1 MAFIH
6 TTACFCILKRS
17 ATLPKLSNSIKMR
30 GKYSKHFVFWWNIF
44 LVHNFGVLSF
54 FHVQSKKLHLL
65 FYFCAIHIRLFVNA
79 LYIFGWKIFTWKWT
93 NQVESATQFCFLFPS
108 SWWGSCAFCNVI
120 HVFDFEAMD
129 IHIYNI
135 QQRKKIEFLHFNFV
149 SLSHSN

>member
-54 FHVQSKKLHLL
+54 VHVQSKKLHLL
-65 FYFCAIHIRLFVNA
+65 FSYSSFCECNVHIRLKNIY
-79 LYIFGWKIFTWKWT
+79 LKMD
-93 NQVESATQFCFLFPS
+93 ESSRKCNTVLFLFPS